1 MSTVN
6 QPSDMWSAQGV
17 AVVSA
22 RMSEAEYDV
31 WLRANPDSRSEWVE
45 GELIVMSPV
54 SYEHADLN
62 LWLGCLLREYV
73 EAKGLGKVIGPEFTA
88 RLRSGKSRRVPDL
101 LFIAESRRD
110 LIRPMHLDGPPDLA
124 VEIVSNDS
132 LSRDY
137 REKYLEYEAAGVRE
151 YWIVDPFS
159 KHIEAY
165 SLDQSGK
172 FAPIAEV
179 DGKISS
185 TVLDGFCLSTAWLW
199 TTPRPTALSLL
210 AELLK

>member
-6 QPSDMWSAQGV
+6 QPSDTWGVPAFSAF
-17 AVVSA
+17 SA
-22 RMSEAEYDV
+22 RVSEEEYDG
-31 WLRANPDSRSEWVE
+31 WLRANPESRSEWVE
-45 GELIVMSPV
+45 GELIIKSPV

-62 LWLGCLLREYV
+62 LWLGALLSSFVAEK
-73 EAKGLGKVIGPEFTA
+73 ALGTVVGPEFTA

-101 LFIAESRRD
+101 LFVAESRRD
-110 LIRPMHLDGPPDLA
+110 LIRPMHLDGPPDLI

-132 LSRDY
+132 LSRDC

-159 KHIEAY
+159 KQVEAY
-165 SLDQSGK
+165 SRDETGK
-172 FAPIAEV
+172 FKPIAEI
-179 DGKISS
+179 DGRIPSVVLGGFHLSS
-185 TVLDGFCLSTAWLW
+185 AWLW

-210 AELLK
+210 QELLE

>member
-6 QPSDMWSAQGV
+6 QPSGTWGAEGV
-17 AVVSA
+17 TVIPT
-22 RMSEAEYDV
+22 RMSEAEYDA
-31 WLRANPDSRSEWVE
+31 WLRANPESRSEWVE

-62 LWLGCLLREYV
+62 LWLGCLLREFV
-73 EAKGLGKVIGPEFTA
+73 EAKVLGKIIGPEFTA

-101 LFIAESRRD
+101 QFIAESRHE

-159 KHIEAY
+159 KHVEAY
-165 SLDQSGK
+165 MRDESGK

-179 DGKISS
+179 DGKIPS
-185 TVLDGFCLSTAWLW
+185 TVLDGFYLSTAWLW
-199 TTPRPTALSLL
+199 ATPRPTAMSLL
-210 AELLK
+210 PELLK